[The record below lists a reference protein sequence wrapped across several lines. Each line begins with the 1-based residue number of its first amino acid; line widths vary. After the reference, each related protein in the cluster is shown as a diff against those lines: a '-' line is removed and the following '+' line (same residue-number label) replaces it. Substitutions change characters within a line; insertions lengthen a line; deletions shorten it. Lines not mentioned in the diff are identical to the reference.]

1 MMVIWLPEMCQ
12 WRDIKLF
19 HQNFGLGRTL
29 HHGQFGLG
37 NTNFFRIKRTTTAP
51 WFHCTCPPQ
60 PNLALAEFCT
70 THVAGLLSAVQV
82 SLGSSRRWGL
92 RLLWSTDSF
101 LSSTTLASADLVPA
115 KELAVAVQHLAYHQ
129 LLHVGRQGEPK
140 ESGTINIK
148 DLAAKIL
155 GQNRQIRGRVHTY
168 LKMQPGLLGTTR
180 HHISLRR
187 YLPFVL

>member
-1 MMVIWLPEMCQ
+1 MMVIWLPELCQ

-37 NTNFFRIKRTTTAP
+37 NTN
-51 WFHCTCPPQ
+51 
-60 PNLALAEFCT
+60 LALAEFCT
-70 THVAGLLSAVQV
+70 THVAGLVSAIQV

-168 LKMQPGLLGTTR
+168 LKMQPELLGTTCQY
-180 HHISLRR
+180 ISFRR
-187 YLPFVL
+187 WFPFVL